1 MTKVLQRPL
10 VIGGI
15 LALAVAIPFIV
26 TAIALAHPNPF
37 VVLDLAQTEM
47 RVRAVFSLHPPLIG
61 LPGRIG
67 HYLVHTGSHPGPA
80 SFFALAPGY
89 KLFGSTPW
97 ALFASALSVNFT
109 WILVALWIGYRR
121 MGRAGLLGIGVGV
134 MLLVHTFGMYAIE
147 QPWNPY
153 LPLMAWTVV
162 LLAAWSVLLD
172 DAPMLPVLAVSAT
185 YCMQIHLPY
194 LGLAGGVVGATVA
207 YALVSTWMRSRRA
220 ATTEDEAATG
230 DGDEDAADR
239 LDDGSAAAVGRYRE
253 GVPDLG
259 RLLRWGGFAAVL
271 ALLLWFPPIWEQFRA
286 PEGNFSLIWGDL
298 AHPPEAAGGL
308 GQGIRLMFR
317 HLNPPEML
325 RGHAT
330 RYIEVASAIPG
341 YIVFPIWLGSV
352 LVAWRGRMRRIL
364 HLHLVLAFGLVF
376 GVISL
381 SKIYGDLYW
390 YLMMWAWTLGVLM
403 VGLILWTALEWF
415 RARASARAERG
426 GLVRLNRSVTG
437 VAMGCVALLF
447 VAITVDAANA
457 KIPNLPLSNQ
467 MNVVVPEMVAAIR
480 AGETPSDRKTG
491 MFVVTWNDPVNIGS
505 PGYTV
510 LDELQRRGI
519 RSGLLPM
526 FRGIVTDNELV
537 FPGTERGIVHV
548 AVGKADIDAWRA
560 KPTAREVAYEDG
572 RTKAQIAEFARLR
585 TETIRILKAHG
596 DDPSIVDASLVG
608 GSLMMKLPQSAR
620 TNMSIMGDIGLPIA
634 IFLAAPGTK

>member
-1 MTKVLQRPL
+1 MTKVLRQPV
-10 VIGGI
+10 VIGGL

-26 TAIALAHPNPF
+26 TAVALSHPNPY

-47 RVRAVFSLHPPLIG
+47 RVRAVFSAHPPLIG

-67 HYLVHTGSHPGPA
+67 RYLVHTGSHPGPA

-194 LGLAGGVVGATVA
+194 LGLAGGVVGATVVF
-207 YALVSTWMRSRRA
+207 ALASTWVRRRRVEPPEVG
-220 ATTEDEAATG
+220 TEEAAEPRRWSLARVQPG
-230 DGDEDAADR
+230 
-239 LDDGSAAAVGRYRE
+239 E

-271 ALLLWFPPIWEQFRA
+271 ASLLWIPPVWEQFRA
-286 PEGNFSLIWGDL
+286 PEGNFTLIWDDL
-298 AHPPEAAGGL
+298 AHPPQAAGGI
-308 GQGIRLMFR
+308 GQGLRLMLR
-317 HLNPPEML
+317 HLNPPAIVQ
-325 RGHAT
+325 GHAT
-330 RYIEVASAIPG
+330 RYIDVASTIPG
-341 YIVFPIWLGSV
+341 YFLLPLWVASLV
-352 LVAWRGRMRRIL
+352 VAWRGRMRRIL

-376 GVISL
+376 GVVSL
-381 SKIYGDLYW
+381 SKIYGNLYW

-415 RARASARAERG
+415 RTRANARADGAAAGRVRRLHRATSG
-426 GLVRLNRSVTG
+426 AA
-437 VAMGCVALLF
+437 VACVALLF
-447 VAITVDAANA
+447 VAITIDASNA
-457 KIPNLPLSNQ
+457 KIPNQPLSNQ
-467 MNVVVPEMVAAIR
+467 LNVVVPEMVSAIR
-480 AGETPSDRKTG
+480 AGETPNDRKSG
-491 MFVVTWNDPVNIGS
+491 SFIVTWNDPVNIGS

-519 RSGLLPM
+519 KSGLLPM
-526 FRGIVTDNELV
+526 FRGIVTDRELV

-596 DDPSIVDASLVG
+596 DDPSIVDSSLVG
-608 GSLMMKLPQSAR
+608 GSLMMQLPQSAR

>member
-15 LALAVAIPFIV
+15 LALAVAIPFVI
-26 TAIALAHPNPF
+26 TAIALSHPNPF
-37 VVLDLAQTEM
+37 VVLDLAQTEI
-47 RVRAVFSLHPPLIG
+47 RVRAVFSAHPPLIG

-109 WILVALWIGYRR
+109 WILVAFWIGYRR
-121 MGRAGLLGIGVGV
+121 MGRAGLLGVGLGVL
-134 MLLVHTFGMYAIE
+134 LLVHTFGMYAIE

-162 LLAAWSVLLD
+162 LLAAWSVVLD

-194 LGLAGGVVGATVA
+194 LGLAGGMVGATIVFS
-207 YALVSTWMRSRRA
+207 LVSTWVRSRRPEA
-220 ATTEDEAATG
+220 SRDGADDAPTETRSWSFA
-230 DGDEDAADR
+230 R
-239 LDDGSAAAVGRYRE
+239 VQPRE
-253 GVPDLG
+253 GVPDMG

-298 AHPPEAAGGL
+298 AHPPQAAGGL
-308 GQGIRLMFR
+308 GQGVRLMLR

-330 RYIEVASAIPG
+330 RYIDVASTIPG
-341 YIVFPIWLGSV
+341 YFLFPIWVGSV
-352 LVAWRGRMRRIL
+352 VVAWRGRMRRIL

-376 GVISL
+376 GVVSL

-403 VGLILWTALEWF
+403 VGLILWTALEWY
-415 RARASARAERG
+415 RARMSARADADAADTAG
-426 GLVRLNRSVTG
+426 GVLRFDRAVTG

-447 VAITVDAANA
+447 VAITVDAVDA

-480 AGETPSDRKTG
+480 AGETPNDRKTG

-519 RSGLLPM
+519 KSGLLPM
-526 FRGIVTDNELV
+526 FRGIVTDKELV

-585 TETIRILKAHG
+585 TETIQILKAHG

-608 GSLMMKLPQSAR
+608 GSLMMQLPQSAR